1 MVGAHISVSVL
12 ETPRTLD
19 SFFPPVDETQPR
31 RWAKA
36 LLRRQAAP
44 MPRAARQSSAT
55 GRLPDGTL
63 LAVPHFLSPLPP
75 LVPLNE
81 GHRSFPARL
90 GVALVVPPWRQRAP
104 GQFWCAHGSSADSD
118 PCRRGPGR
126 DIFPTDKFS
135 GKVGKL
141 LGFWASGRIVEELW
155 KNGVVAYR
163 SPTFLGG
170 RVKFPFSFS
179 ELSSETAV
187 VQHNQGFCCREVC
200 LHW

>member
-44 MPRAARQSSAT
+44 KPRAARQSSAT

-63 LAVPHFLSPLPP
+63 LAGSPLPLP
-75 LVPLNE
+75 APPPRPPQR
-81 GHRSFPARL
+81 RSQERP
-90 GVALVVPPWRQRAP
+90 RAP
-104 GQFWCAHGSSADSD
+104 GRRACYPHRGSEAPGPILVCTRILRRSD
-118 PCRRGPGR
+118 PCRPRSRIPR
-126 DIFPTDKFS
+126 TSFP
-135 GKVGKL
+135 GKL
-141 LGFWASGRIVEELW
+141 GNFWAYGRIGEELG

-170 RVKFPFSFS
+170 
-179 ELSSETAV
+179 E
-187 VQHNQGFCCREVC
+187 
-200 LHW
+200 

>member
-44 MPRAARQSSAT
+44 KPRAARQSSAT

-63 LAVPHFLSPLPP
+63 LAVPHFLSPLTP

-90 GVALVVPPWRQRAP
+90 GVALVVPLAAAWLP
-104 GQFWCAHGSSADSD
+104 GQFWCALGSSAGVHSD
-118 PCRRGPGR
+118 PCRPPRSRIPR
-126 DIFPTDKFS
+126 TSFP
-135 GKVGKL
+135 GKL
-141 LGFWASGRIVEELW
+141 GNFWAYGRIGEELG

-170 RVKFPFSFS
+170 
-179 ELSSETAV
+179 E
-187 VQHNQGFCCREVC
+187 
-200 LHW
+200 

>member
-44 MPRAARQSSAT
+44 KPRAARQSSAT
-55 GRLPDGTL
+55 GRLPDVTL

-90 GVALVVPPWRQRAP
+90 GVTLVVPLAAAWLLANF
-104 GQFWCAHGSSADSD
+104 GVHTD
-118 PCRRGPGR
+118 PPPTRIPAGEVP
-126 DIFPTDKFS
+126 DEIFSPRTSFP
-135 GKVGKL
+135 GKL
-141 LGFWASGRIVEELW
+141 ENFWASGLLEELW
-155 KNGVVAYR
+155 KNC
-163 SPTFLGG
+163 G
-170 RVKFPFSFS
+170 RMGWSLIAPQH
-179 ELSSETAV
+179 SSAGE
-187 VQHNQGFCCREVC
+187 
-200 LHW
+200 